1 MEPWLRFIKANKLS
15 NTFTKFTSLTAL
27 LVLCSLLP
35 GCTSDITLVDQT
47 ETRVV
52 VDSIQRVSHSNELD
66 ILVVIDTSC
75 SMYDNY
81 DTIGVGMDTLRK
93 NIEDSYVNYQ
103 FGFITADPG
112 TLSYVGPFN
121 EDSASLDVMLA
132 PELLEFTSRE
142 EGFSSSYVFL
152 NSSDGVSFTRS
163 NSDFLLFL
171 ISDEDEQ
178 GSITPTVFSEWLH
191 DEYENVDHDVVSIA
205 RKETSVCGSE
215 LDTGYN
221 YIDLANL
228 YGKDALDICDSD
240 WSGWLAS
247 TSVLTKPPL
256 DDFVVLS
263 HAEPLVE
270 TIIVYVNHIET
281 KWWTYSED
289 SNTVTIDDIT
299 DEVMLIEV
307 GYEVLL

>member
-1 MEPWLRFIKANKLS
+1 MESWLRFIKTNKLS
-15 NTFTKFTSLTAL
+15 YTLTIFIFLTAL
-27 LVLCSLLP
+27 LGLCSLLL
-35 GCTSDITLVDQT
+35 GCASDVTIVDQA

-52 VDSIQRVSHSNELD
+52 VDSIQRESHSNELD

-75 SMYDNY
+75 SMFDNY
-81 DTIGVGMDTLRK
+81 ETIGIGMDTLRK
-93 NIEDSYVNYQ
+93 DIEDSYVNYQ
-103 FGFITADPG
+103 FGFITADPS

-121 EDSASLDVMLA
+121 EDSATLDVMLA
-132 PELLEFTSRE
+132 PELLEFTARE

-163 NSDFLLFL
+163 NSDFLLFI

-191 DEYENVDHDVVSIA
+191 DEYENVEHDVVSIV
-205 RKETSVCGSE
+205 RKETSLCGSE
-215 LDTGYN
+215 LDIGHN

-228 YGKDALDICDSD
+228 YGKDTLDICDSD
-240 WSGWLAS
+240 WSAWLAS

-256 DDFVVLS
+256 ADFVVLS
-263 HAEPLVE
+263 HPEPLVE
-270 TIIVYVNHIET
+270 TIIVYINHIET
-281 KWWTYSED
+281 KWWSYSKD
-289 SNTVTIDDIT
+289 SNTVTIDDLT
-299 DEVMLIEV
+299 DEVTLIEV